1 MKVHVHPVDFA
12 VDQKLVDFI
21 QKKLDKLDNFYDR
34 IIEADVHLKLENTNT
49 KENKIVEVKVHIP
62 GESLVVKKQFKTF
75 EEGID
80 SSVEPLE
87 RMLLKYKEKR

>member
-1 MKVHVHPVDFA
+1 MKVHVHPVDFT

-21 QKKLDKLDNFYDR
+21 QKKLDNFYDR

>member
-1 MKVHVHPVDFA
+1 MA
-12 VDQKLVDFI
+12 VLRV